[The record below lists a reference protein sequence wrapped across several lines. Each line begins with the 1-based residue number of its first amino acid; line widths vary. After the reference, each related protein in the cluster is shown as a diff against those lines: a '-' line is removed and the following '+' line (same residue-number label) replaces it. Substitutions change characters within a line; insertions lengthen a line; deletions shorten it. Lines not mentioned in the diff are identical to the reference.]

1 MSRFLHLRLV
11 RQINPYKTRSLIYY
25 LIVFTKFLY
34 IVEPTVRKRYTGITL
49 TYHYNYTGQKL
60 LVDCM
65 YLLSAVLYSRLPE
78 RCMYVI
84 THYSLSIH
92 CHHLNLNLSR
102 KKTKPLNYILKGN
115 GLKPK
120 LCHRGKFR
128 RLRKR

>member
-65 YLLSAVLYSRLPE
+65 YLLSADCIIFSITRTLYV
-78 RCMYVI
+78 C
-84 THYSLSIH
+84 HYSLLIIYSLSPFKFKSI
-92 CHHLNLNLSR
+92 
-102 KKTKPLNYILKGN
+102 TKENKAF
-115 GLKPK
+115 K
-120 LCHRGKFR
+120 LYS
-128 RLRKR
+128 KR